1 MGPLRPRRGAPI
13 EIGPGGRPLLCGELK
28 RSGNKT
34 EQASLSVHSSWKHRE
49 SPRNSD
55 SAFISGNRMRLS
67 MVTKQLSILLRR
79 QKAILLISISM
90 ALIAIL
96 VVIRAER
103 LWVYVSMLVYF
114 SLGLWIGIVA
124 QNNHV
129 PLGRSVLESLVYS
142 LIILTMAFAI
152 ASCTILGIYG
162 LSKNALSLVFITIWG
177 AGGGSFLLWIIVG
190 TLIRIS

>member
-1 MGPLRPRRGAPI
+1 
-13 EIGPGGRPLLCGELK
+13 
-28 RSGNKT
+28 
-34 EQASLSVHSSWKHRE
+34 
-49 SPRNSD
+49 
-55 SAFISGNRMRLS
+55 

-190 TLIRIS
+190 TLLRIS